1 MVLRCSSI
9 AACVSKDGDG
19 GPGVYTCTYSGTV
32 RPAGV
37 STTGDELLHVR
48 AANKYTMVS
57 WGSWFCLA
65 LIMAALASVRDADVD
80 GRRLDTCVSMSCLR
94 TPAVPS
100 IQVLPSFERRTASR
114 GRRSREEQ
122 GDESAGGSA
131 CFSTRCARRGQ
142 ILQCTRRWSQGGP
155 PSVPRQLQARGCR
168 QPHNVSEWSLNH
180 KLHVGAAYE
189 LSSSDVA
196 GVMHVCAPSLQ
207 VRFVV

>member
-1 MVLRCSSI
+1 MVLRCCSSMRVEGRGTGCARARTRVQCDLQEFRPQETNCYTYEQQI
-9 AACVSKDGDG
+9 SIPWYRGAPGFAWRSLWLRLRPCVM
-19 GPGVYTCTYSGTV
+19 PM
-32 RPAGV
+32 
-37 STTGDELLHVR
+37 ST
-48 AANKYTMVS
+48 
-57 WGSWFCLA
+57 
-65 LIMAALASVRDADVD
+65 AD
-80 GRRLDTCVSMSCLR
+80 VSMSCLR